1 MLRQRMEEWAAVVN
15 GRAKHQI
22 HPHPTKKS
30 RSFFELWRFASKYP
44 VSIASHVIISY

>member
-15 GRAKHQI
+15 ARAKHQI
-22 HPHPTKKS
+22 HPHPLFFL
-30 RSFFELWRFASKYP
+30 SFFELWRFASKYP